1 MRTMIWLDQ
10 DVHTRLKHIAVERRT
25 TLAELIRQAVAEFL
39 KKHGKS
45 KGGRNG

>member
-10 DVHTRLKHIAVERRT
+10 DVHARLKHIAVDRRR

-45 KGGRNG
+45 KGGRDA